1 MITEYMNQESLRMIL
16 VNERCNCHFFFIFK
30 EKKKQTLIHIKFLYN
45 CMHALP
51 DVTQSHEI
59 KKMYKEIYS
68 KSPDYDSPN
77 LQ

>member
-1 MITEYMNQESLRMIL
+1 MRDVIVT
-16 VNERCNCHFFFIFK
+16 FFSFLK
-30 EKKKQTLIHIKFLYN
+30 KKKKQTLIHIKFLYN